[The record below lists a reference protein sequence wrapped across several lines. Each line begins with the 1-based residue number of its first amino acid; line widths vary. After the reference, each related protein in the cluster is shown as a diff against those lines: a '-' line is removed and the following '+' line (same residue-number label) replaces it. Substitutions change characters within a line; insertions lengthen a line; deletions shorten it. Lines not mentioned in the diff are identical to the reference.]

1 MQVEQSSPRRSRVV
15 KFNLNERDI
24 DLNKKSI
31 RIWLNENTFT
41 EDGIP
46 IKLTKTNVRDINDRK
61 RFITVSPNQIE
72 KPGGAIPLLALI
84 PAVAALFGGLAGGAS
99 SIATAVHSKNKMDKE
114 VEELKRQQRSR
125 SKKGGGF
132 VLKKGADIFLFEQKN
147 VVVNG
152 QIKTDIGK
160 QATQLQTLN

>member
-1 MQVEQSSPRRSRVV
+1 MQVA
-15 KFNLNERDI
+15 KFNLSERDI

-61 RFITVSPNQIE
+61 RFITVSPSQIE
-72 KPGGAIPLLALI
+72 KTGGAIPLLALI

-114 VEELKRQQRSR
+114 VEEQKRHNKEIEA
-125 SKKGGGF
+125 KKGGGF
-132 VLKKGADIFLFEQKN
+132 VLKKGSGY
-147 VVVNG
+147 V
-152 QIKTDIGK
+152 
-160 QATQLQTLN
+160 LNKKMLL